1 VSEVLPKPLPQPLPQ
16 SLPKSGRKPVRL
28 LYLLPLGLFAC
39 LALVFLMQL
48 ESGVDPEA
56 VPSALVGKP
65 APQFDLPPLAGMGPG
80 LKTADLAGKVTVVNV
95 FASWCAPCRQE
106 HPVLTALA
114 KDPRIRVVAID
125 YKDKPENAA
134 AFLTELGSPYAAVGV
149 DEKGRAAIDWG
160 VYGVPETFVVGPDS
174 IIRHKF
180 IGPLTAE
187 TVASDLMPAIEKAL
201 TPSS

>member
-1 VSEVLPKPLPQPLPQ
+1 MSNAGPKAEPKADPKP
-16 SLPKSGRKPVRL
+16 GRKPVRL

-65 APQFDLPPLAGMGPG
+65 APQFDLPPLAGNGPG

-134 AFLTELGSPYAAVGV
+134 AFLAELGSPYAAIGV

-180 IGPLTAE
+180 IGPLTPEA
-187 TVASDLMPAIEKAL
+187 VAGDLMPVIEKAL
-201 TPSS
+201 TPAS